1 MRAVI
6 ARALG
11 GIEQL
16 ALEERAQPGAPGPDE
31 VTIEVAAAGC
41 NFADLVLLAGQ
52 YQEQQTP
59 PFVPGLEAA
68 GRIVAAGKNL
78 SRDLIGARVLVI
90 ARGAFAE
97 YLTAPVSR
105 IVAIP
110 DAMDFVTAAGFA
122 IAYGT
127 AYGALAWPGR
137 LQPGERLLV
146 LGAAGGVGLTAVEVG
161 KAMGAEVIACAGG
174 ADKLAL
180 AKKHGAD
187 FLIDYRREDL
197 RERLKKICLGGGPD
211 VVFDPVGGDMF
222 DKVLR
227 QANWGARLVIV
238 GFAGGSVPQI
248 PANILLVKNVA
259 ALGFNFGSW
268 LRNRPDA
275 ISDALAQLFVWW
287 GEGRLKPHIS
297 ARYDL
302 ADAASALALLRDRKA
317 TGKIVLTTGRAAEQ
331 AAR

>member
-16 ALEERAQPGAPGPDE
+16 ALEDRPQPPDPGPDE
-31 VTIEVAAAGC
+31 VTIEIAAAGC

-52 YQEQQTP
+52 YQDQQTP

-68 GRIVAAGKNL
+68 GRVVAAGANV
-78 SRDLIGARVLVI
+78 SRDLVGQRVLVVSK
-90 ARGAFAE
+90 GAFAE
-97 YLTAPVSR
+97 YMNAPAAR
-105 IVAIP
+105 IFALP
-110 DAMDFVTAAGFA
+110 DAMDFATAAGFA

-127 AYGALAWPGR
+127 AFGALAWPGQ

-180 AKKHGAD
+180 AKEHGAD
-187 FLIDYRREDL
+187 HLIDYRSEDL
-197 RERLKKICLGGGPD
+197 RERLKAICQGGGPD
-211 VVFDPVGGDMF
+211 VVFDPVGGDTF

-227 QANWGARLVIV
+227 QANWGARLVVV

-275 ISDALAQLFVWW
+275 IRDALAQLFAWW
-287 GEGRLKPHIS
+287 GEGKLKPHIS

-317 TGKIVLTTGRAAEQ
+317 TGKIVLTTGRK
-331 AAR
+331 RD

>member
-16 ALEERAQPGAPGPDE
+16 ALEDRAQPADPGPDE
-31 VTIEVAAAGC
+31 VTVEIAAAGC
-41 NFADLVLLAGQ
+41 NFADLVVLAGQ
-52 YQEQQTP
+52 YQEPQTP
-59 PFVPGLEAA
+59 PFVPGMEAA
-68 GRIVAAGKNL
+68 GRVVAAGKNL
-78 SRDLIGARVLVI
+78 PRDLIGARVLVI
-90 ARGAFAE
+90 AKGAFAE
-97 YLTAPVSR
+97 YMNAPVSR
-105 IVAIP
+105 IVRLP
-110 DAMDFVTAAGFA
+110 DGMDFATAAGFA

-137 LQPGERLLV
+137 LQRGERLLV

-161 KAMGAEVIACAGG
+161 KAMGAEVIACAGD

-180 AKKHGAD
+180 AKAHGAD
-187 FLIDYRREDL
+187 FLVDYRREDL
-197 RERLKKICLGGGPD
+197 RERLKTICQGGGPD
-211 VVFDPVGGDMF
+211 VVFDPVGGDTF

-227 QANWGARLVIV
+227 QANWDARLVIV
-238 GFAGGSVPQI
+238 GFASSSVPQI
-248 PANILLVKNVA
+248 PANILLVKNVS

-275 ISDALAQLFVWW
+275 IRDAMAQLFAWW

-317 TGKIVLTTGRAAEQ
+317 TGKIVLTTGRKLD
-331 AAR
+331 

>member
-1 MRAVI
+1 VRAVI

-16 ALEERAQPGAPGPDE
+16 ALEEHAQPGDPGPGE

-52 YQEQQTP
+52 YQEQQAP

-68 GRIVAAGKNL
+68 GRVTAVGVNVARELVGT
-78 SRDLIGARVLVI
+78 RVLVVSK
-90 ARGAFAE
+90 GAFAE
-97 YLTAPVSR
+97 HMTAPASR

-110 DAMDFVTAAGFA
+110 DTMDFATAAGFA

-127 AYGALAWPGR
+127 AYGALAWPGA

-161 KAMGAEVIACAGG
+161 KAMGAEVIACAGDT
-174 ADKLAL
+174 DKLAL
-180 AKKHGAD
+180 AKAHGAD

-197 RERLKKICLGGGPD
+197 RERLKAICQGGKGGVGPD
-211 VVFDPVGGDMF
+211 VVFDPVGGDTF

-227 QANWGARLVIV
+227 QANWGARIVIV

-275 ISDALAQLFVWW
+275 IRAALAQLFAWW

-317 TGKIVLTTGRAAEQ
+317 TGKIVLTTGRVQE
-331 AAR
+331 

>member
-1 MRAVI
+1 VRAVI

-16 ALEERAQPGAPGPDE
+16 ALEERAQPGEPGPDE

-68 GRIVAAGKNL
+68 GRIVATGSNL
-78 SRDLIGARVLVI
+78 SRDRIGARVLVI
-90 ARGAFAE
+90 AKGAFAE
-97 YLTAPVSR
+97 YMTAPVSR

-110 DAMDFVTAAGFA
+110 DAMDFTIAAGFA

-161 KAMGAEVIACAGG
+161 KAMGAEVIACAGD

-180 AKKHGAD
+180 AKAHGAD
-187 FLIDYRREDL
+187 FLIDYRKEDL
-197 RERLKKICLGGGPD
+197 RERLNLICKGGGPD
-211 VVFDPVGGDMF
+211 VVFDPVGGDTF

-227 QANWGARLVIV
+227 QANWGARLVVV

-275 ISDALAQLFVWW
+275 IRHALAQLFAWW
-287 GEGRLKPHIS
+287 AEGKLKPHIS

-317 TGKIVLTTGRAAEQ
+317 TGKIVLTTARAQEQ
-331 AAR
+331 APR

>member
-16 ALEERAQPGAPGPDE
+16 ALEDRAQPADPGPDE
-31 VTIEVAAAGC
+31 VIIEVAAAGC

-52 YQEQQTP
+52 YQEPQTP

-78 SRDLIGARVLVI
+78 PRDLIGARVLVI
-90 ARGAFAE
+90 AKGAFAE
-97 YLTAPVSR
+97 YMTAPVSR
-105 IVAIP
+105 IVRLP
-110 DAMDFVTAAGFA
+110 DGMDFATAAGFA

-146 LGAAGGVGLTAVEVG
+146 LGAAGGVGLTTVEVG
-161 KAMGAEVIACAGG
+161 KAMGAEVIACAGD

-180 AKKHGAD
+180 AKAHGAD
-187 FLIDYRREDL
+187 FLIDYRKEDL
-197 RERLKKICLGGGPD
+197 RERLKLICKGGGPD
-211 VVFDPVGGDMF
+211 VVFDPVGGDTF

-227 QANWGARLVIV
+227 QANWGARLVVV

-268 LRNRPDA
+268 LKNRPDA
-275 ISDALAQLFVWW
+275 IRDAMVQLFAWW
-287 GEGRLKPHIS
+287 GEGKLKPHIS

-317 TGKIVLTTGRAAEQ
+317 TGKIVLTTGRKLD
-331 AAR
+331 